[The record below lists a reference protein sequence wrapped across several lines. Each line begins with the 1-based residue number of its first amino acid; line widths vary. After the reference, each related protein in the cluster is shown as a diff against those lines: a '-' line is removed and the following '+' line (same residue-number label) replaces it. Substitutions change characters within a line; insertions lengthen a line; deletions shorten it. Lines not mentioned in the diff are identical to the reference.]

1 MSMLLVW
8 CSGTP
13 EEEETESPKRLI
25 SVAMSQA
32 ELPIPTTSTR
42 LSSNP
47 FGRRYSILF
56 NHPVPIF
63 SVINA
68 FGHLDHFCVEV
79 DMLRQFESISVFFQV
94 AGELRNFEWATC
106 NWPEKKYGSR
116 PGLPFGP
123 ISHQR
128 LGYTLKGALAS
139 TFDPAE
145 FSIFQCQ
152 SHEALSIQG
161 RGTGFVKL
169 SCAKPVACSKTQNC
183 KMTTFNATCSG
194 PNEYVHGIIKL
205 PEHKINQICCQLADV
220 PSSLTINERCFT
232 DSITNQ
238 TLTEVQSALNEKERL
253 PYSYLARDDYAP
265 AFVKLFRLAHQSD
278 GVRIVKKI
286 KAVEHGYLITSCQL
300 DCIDGTLPE
309 GSVPPEEG
317 ILCDE
322 ACQRLLEKNRE
333 NSAVNSVEVSPT
345 SLPEIQLTGEPV
357 IADNALV
364 PRISSAGAGGG
375 GAVQADGNLQDRHAT
390 NLASS
395 ASSSEHSAPGQWQP
409 CSYCGPFI
417 PRAAVNSA
425 INPIPSATNP
435 IGGGCFS
442 ADMHVRTTHSQI
454 RMDQLQLDDIVFV
467 DPVEQQP
474 IFSMLHHDPAAE
486 VDFIIIKTE
495 TNRSLSLT
503 PNHLIPI
510 VPCRRG
516 ILPAEKLEATVNRYS
531 KFAHKAEQDEC
542 VLMAY
547 GGLVKTEKIVAISQR
562 RLRGIFSPLTEK
574 GTIVVNDFVVSCYS
588 TCESHA
594 LQKLFH
600 NSIRHISRMLRN
612 ALFIQLPVSSTTLP
626 LVDFTFDQ
634 ISEIYL
640 KSLYKLMHW
649 TFFHQRCVEILNN
662 FCGNFSVCL
671 FMSDSSLSTPI
682 SKNETEMQSS
692 QLAAAIQD
700 GAEEPENL
708 NAIETNAP
716 AEELQPQQSRDV
728 ADTQSEDFSA
738 VDELIH
744 HVKWIIWHGRSVPII
759 TQNENGPCPLLAI
772 VNLLFLRG
780 RLTLPPGTELVTARQ
795 LMNQIG
801 ETFIQFGFNG
811 NHRQDFEQNLFDAFS
826 VLPKLSTG
834 LDVNVKFSGVFDFE
848 YTSECIVFDL
858 LNIRLCHGWLPEPE
872 DPEIMLAVSDLSY
885 NQLVEK
891 IVAQTNE
898 DDSLSNVNAF
908 FLQSFLEQSASQL
921 SQNGLSSLLRELLE
935 DELAVFFRNNHFSVI
950 TKHEGTLF
958 LLLTDQG
965 FLKETDYVW
974 ETLDTIDGDSQ
985 FVDTEFRLAKA
996 KSEEKCLQ
1004 DGSKQIENDF
1014 LLAMSLSEEAGG
1026 PYARIKEPAN
1036 DFHFAE
1042 QLQRKENETAVGHDS
1057 SDLTAGRNAAAAMQN
1072 PVQSDNMLTSAAT
1085 PRVEKCRI
1093 L

>member
-1 MSMLLVW
+1 LV
-8 CSGTP
+8 
-13 EEEETESPKRLI
+13 L
-25 SVAMSQA
+25 QH
-32 ELPIPTTSTR
+32 
-42 LSSNP
+42 
-47 FGRRYSILF
+47 F
-56 NHPVPIF
+56 NHPM
-63 SVINA
+63 SVFGMIDA
-68 FGHLDHFCVEV
+68 FLYLDHFCIEM
-79 DMLRQFESISVFFQV
+79 DMFDQL
-94 AGELRNFEWATC
+94 EL
-106 NWPEKKYGSR
+106 
-116 PGLPFGP
+116 
-123 ISHQR
+123 I
-128 LGYTLKGALAS
+128 
-139 TFDPAE
+139 
-145 FSIFQCQ
+145 SIF
-152 SHEALSIQG
+152 L
-161 RGTGFVKL
+161 
-169 SCAKPVACSKTQNC
+169 QNC

-194 PNEYVHGIIKL
+194 ANEYVHGIIKL
-205 PEHKINQICCQLADV
+205 PEHKINQICCQLADI

-238 TLTEVQSALNEKERL
+238 TLAEVQSALNEKERL

-278 GVRIVKKI
+278 GKI
-286 KAVEHGYLITSCQL
+286 RAVQHGYLITSCQL
-300 DCIDGTLPE
+300 DCIDSTTLTN
-309 GSVPPEEG
+309 GSVPPEED

-322 ACQRLLEKNRE
+322 TCKMLLEKNRE
-333 NSAVNSVEVSPT
+333 NNAVTSVEVNPT
-345 SLPEIQLTGEPV
+345 SLPEVQLTGEPV

-364 PRISSAGAGGG
+364 PRIADAGAGGSV
-375 GAVQADGNLQDRHAT
+375 VQADGKLEGRHAT

-395 ASSSEHSAPGQWQP
+395 ASSSGNSAPGQWQP

-417 PRAAVNSA
+417 PRAALNSA

-474 IFSMLHHDPAAE
+474 IFSMLHHDPVAE

-510 VPCRRG
+510 VPCQRG

-531 KFAHKAEQDEC
+531 KFAHRAEQDQC

-547 GGLVKTEKIVAISQR
+547 DGLVKTEKIVTISQR

-600 NSIRHISRMLRN
+600 NSIRHVSRMLRN
-612 ALFIQLPVSSTTLP
+612 ALFIQPVSSTTTP

-634 ISEIYL
+634 IAEIYL

-649 TFFHQRCVEILNN
+649 TILNN
-662 FCGNFSVCL
+662 FGGNFSGCL
-671 FMSDSSLSTPI
+671 FMSDSYIST
-682 SKNETEMQSS
+682 SVSENETEVQSS
-692 QLAAAIQD
+692 QLAAAVQD
-700 GAEEPENL
+700 GAEEPDNL
-708 NAIETNAP
+708 NPVEANVP
-716 AEELQPQQSRDV
+716 AEEFQSQQSRTV

-801 ETFIQFGFNG
+801 ETFIQCGFNG

-891 IVAQTNE
+891 IVAQTSE

-1004 DGSKQIENDF
+1004 DGGKQIENDF
-1014 LLAMSLSEEAGG
+1014 LLAMSLSEEGAG
-1026 PYARIKEPAN
+1026 PYARVKEPVD

-1042 QLQRKENETAVGHDS
+1042 QLQRKENEAVLHDS
-1057 SDLTAGRNAAAAMQN
+1057 NDLTAGRNAAVEN
-1072 PVQSDNMLTSAAT
+1072 PVQGDNMLTSTTAT
-1085 PRVEKCRI
+1085 PRVEKVKASDFFPSRLHCFGI
-1093 L
+1093 HIQYK

>member
-1 MSMLLVW
+1 MMFIVV
-8 CSGTP
+8 CVCF
-13 EEEETESPKRLI
+13 LI
-25 SVAMSQA
+25 NQ
-32 ELPIPTTSTR
+32 
-42 LSSNP
+42 
-47 FGRRYSILF
+47 
-56 NHPVPIF
+56 
-63 SVINA
+63 
-68 FGHLDHFCVEV
+68 
-79 DMLRQFESISVFFQV
+79 
-94 AGELRNFEWATC
+94 
-106 NWPEKKYGSR
+106 
-116 PGLPFGP
+116 
-123 ISHQR
+123 
-128 LGYTLKGALAS
+128 ALAS

-183 KMTTFNATCSG
+183 KMTTFNTTCSG
-194 PNEYVHGIIKL
+194 ANEYVHGIIKL

-300 DCIDGTLPE
+300 DCIDGALPN
-309 GSVPPEEG
+309 GSVPPEED

-322 ACQRLLEKNRE
+322 TCKMLLEKNRE
-333 NSAVNSVEVSPT
+333 NSAVTSVEINPT
-345 SLPEIQLTGEPV
+345 SLPEVQLTGEPV
-357 IADNALV
+357 IADSALV
-364 PRISSAGAGGG
+364 PRIADAGAGGG
-375 GAVQADGNLQDRHAT
+375 VVQADGKLEGRHAT

-395 ASSSEHSAPGQWQP
+395 ASSSGGQWQP

-417 PRAAVNSA
+417 PRAAVNSG

-474 IFSMLHHDPAAE
+474 IFSMLHHDPVAE

-510 VPCRRG
+510 VPCQRG

-531 KFAHKAEQDEC
+531 KFAHRAEQDQC
-542 VLMAY
+542 VLMVY
-547 GGLVKTEKIVAISQR
+547 DGLVKSEKIVTISQR

-574 GTIVVNDFVVSCYS
+574 GTIVVNDFVVSCYNF
-588 TCESHA
+588 E
-594 LQKLFH
+594 Q
-600 NSIRHISRMLRN
+600 
-612 ALFIQLPVSSTTLP
+612 
-626 LVDFTFDQ
+626 
-634 ISEIYL
+634 
-640 KSLYKLMHW
+640 
-649 TFFHQRCVEILNN
+649 
-662 FCGNFSVCL
+662 FCGNFSGCL
-671 FMSDSSLSTPI
+671 FMSDSYIST
-682 SKNETEMQSS
+682 SVSENETEVQSS
-692 QLAAAIQD
+692 QLATAVQD
-700 GAEEPENL
+700 GAEEPDNL
-708 NAIETNAP
+708 NAIEANVP
-716 AEELQPQQSRDV
+716 AEELQPQQSRAV
-728 ADTQSEDFSA
+728 ADTQNEDFSA

-801 ETFIQFGFNG
+801 ETFIQCGFNG

-891 IVAQTNE
+891 IVAQTSE

-1004 DGSKQIENDF
+1004 DGGKQIENDF
-1014 LLAMSLSEEAGG
+1014 LLAMSLSEEGGG
-1026 PYARIKEPAN
+1026 PYARVKEPVN

-1042 QLQRKENETAVGHDS
+1042 QLQRKENEAVLHDS
-1057 SDLTAGRNAAAAMQN
+1057 NDLTAGRNAAAAAVEN
-1072 PVQSDNMLTSAAT
+1072 PVQSDNMLTSTAT

>member
-974 ETLDTIDGDSQ
+974 ETLDTIDAWRN
-985 FVDTEFRLAKA
+985 V
-996 KSEEKCLQ
+996 
-1004 DGSKQIENDF
+1004 NF

>member
-13 EEEETESPKRLI
+13 EAEETESRQAKRLI
-25 SVAMSQA
+25 SVAISQA

-47 FGRRYSILF
+47 SGRRYSILCITLPF
-56 NHPVPIF
+56 NHPM
-63 SVINA
+63 SVFGMIDA
-68 FGHLDHFCVEV
+68 FLYLDHFCIEM
-79 DMLRQFESISVFFQV
+79 DMFDQLELISIFLQV

-106 NWPEKKYGSR
+106 NWPEKKIWKPTWSTFW
-116 PGLPFGP
+116 PGFSSEFGMYIEGP
-123 ISHQR
+123 
-128 LGYTLKGALAS
+128 LAS

-194 PNEYVHGIIKL
+194 ANEYVHGIIKL
-205 PEHKINQICCQLADV
+205 PEHKINQICCQLADI

-238 TLTEVQSALNEKERL
+238 TLAEVQSALNEKERL

-286 KAVEHGYLITSCQL
+286 KAVQHGYLITSCQL
-300 DCIDGTLPE
+300 DCIDSTTLTN
-309 GSVPPEEG
+309 GSVPPEED

-322 ACQRLLEKNRE
+322 TCKMLLEKNRE
-333 NSAVNSVEVSPT
+333 NNAVTSVEVNPT
-345 SLPEIQLTGEPV
+345 SLPEVQLTGEPV
-357 IADNALV
+357 IADNAL
-364 PRISSAGAGGG
+364 
-375 GAVQADGNLQDRHAT
+375 ADGKLEGRHAT

-395 ASSSEHSAPGQWQP
+395 ASSSGNSAPGQWQP

-417 PRAAVNSA
+417 PRAALNSA

-474 IFSMLHHDPAAE
+474 IFSMLHHDPVAE

-510 VPCRRG
+510 VPCQRG
-516 ILPAEKLEATVNRYS
+516 ILHAEKLEATVNRYS
-531 KFAHKAEQDEC
+531 KFAHRAEQDQC

-547 GGLVKTEKIVAISQR
+547 DGLVKTEKIVTISQR

-600 NSIRHISRMLRN
+600 NSIRHVSRMLRN
-612 ALFIQLPVSSTTLP
+612 ALFTVQPVSSTTTP

-634 ISEIYL
+634 IAEIYL

-649 TFFHQRCVEILNN
+649 TILNN
-662 FCGNFSVCL
+662 FGGNFSGCL
-671 FMSDSSLSTPI
+671 FMSDSYIST
-682 SKNETEMQSS
+682 SVSENETEVQSS
-692 QLAAAIQD
+692 QLATAVQD
-700 GAEEPENL
+700 GAEEPDNL
-708 NAIETNAP
+708 NPVEANVP
-716 AEELQPQQSRDV
+716 AEEFQSQQSRTV

-801 ETFIQFGFNG
+801 ETFIQCGFNG

-891 IVAQTNE
+891 IVAQTSE

-1004 DGSKQIENDF
+1004 DGGKQIENDF
-1014 LLAMSLSEEAGG
+1014 LLAMSLSEEGAG
-1026 PYARIKEPAN
+1026 PYARVKEPVD

-1042 QLQRKENETAVGHDS
+1042 QFQRKENEAVLHDS
-1057 SDLTAGRNAAAAMQN
+1057 NDLTAGRNAAVEN
-1072 PVQSDNMLTSAAT
+1072 PVQGDNMLTSTTAT

>member
-13 EEEETESPKRLI
+13 EAEETESRQAKRLI
-25 SVAMSQA
+25 SVAISQA

-47 FGRRYSILF
+47 SGRRYSILCITLPW
-56 NHPVPIF
+56 N
-63 SVINA
+63 SVIHQL
-68 FGHLDHFCVEV
+68 GVVHEV
-79 DMLRQFESISVFFQV
+79 GQV
-94 AGELRNFEWATC
+94 TSWREITVGKILNGQLAIGLK
-106 NWPEKKYGSR
+106 KKYGSR

-123 ISHQR
+123 VFHQS
-128 LGYTLKGALAS
+128 LGCTLKGWIFTLPNHYSAYSLLLCMMFIVVCVCFLINQALAS

-194 PNEYVHGIIKL
+194 ANEYVHGIIKL
-205 PEHKINQICCQLADV
+205 PEHKINQICCQLADI

-238 TLTEVQSALNEKERL
+238 TLAEVQSALNEKERL

-286 KAVEHGYLITSCQL
+286 KAVQHGYLITSCQL
-300 DCIDGTLPE
+300 DCIDSTTLTN
-309 GSVPPEEG
+309 GSVPPEED

-322 ACQRLLEKNRE
+322 TCKMLLEKNRE
-333 NSAVNSVEVSPT
+333 NNAVTSVEVNPT
-345 SLPEIQLTGEPV
+345 SLPEVQLTGEPV
-357 IADNALV
+357 IADNAL
-364 PRISSAGAGGG
+364 
-375 GAVQADGNLQDRHAT
+375 ADGKLEGRHAT

-395 ASSSEHSAPGQWQP
+395 ASSSGNSAPGQWQP

-417 PRAAVNSA
+417 PRAALNSA

-474 IFSMLHHDPAAE
+474 IFSMLHHDPVAE

-510 VPCRRG
+510 VPCQRG
-516 ILPAEKLEATVNRYS
+516 ILHAEKLEATVNRYS
-531 KFAHKAEQDEC
+531 KFAHRAEQDQC

-547 GGLVKTEKIVAISQR
+547 DGLVKTEKIVTISQR

-600 NSIRHISRMLRN
+600 NSIRHVSRMLRN
-612 ALFIQLPVSSTTLP
+612 ALFTVQPVSSTTTP

-634 ISEIYL
+634 IAEIYL

-649 TFFHQRCVEILNN
+649 TILNN
-662 FCGNFSVCL
+662 FGGNFSGCL
-671 FMSDSSLSTPI
+671 FMSDSYIST
-682 SKNETEMQSS
+682 SVSENETEVQSS
-692 QLAAAIQD
+692 QLATAVQD
-700 GAEEPENL
+700 GAEEPDNL
-708 NAIETNAP
+708 NPVEANVP
-716 AEELQPQQSRDV
+716 AEEFQSQQSRTV

-801 ETFIQFGFNG
+801 ETFIQCGFNG

-891 IVAQTNE
+891 IVAQTSE

-1004 DGSKQIENDF
+1004 DGGKQIENDF
-1014 LLAMSLSEEAGG
+1014 LLAMSLSEEGAG
-1026 PYARIKEPAN
+1026 PYARVKEPVD

-1042 QLQRKENETAVGHDS
+1042 QFQRKENEAVLHDS
-1057 SDLTAGRNAAAAMQN
+1057 NDLTAGRNAAVEN
-1072 PVQSDNMLTSAAT
+1072 PVQGDNMLTSTTAT